1 MFLSDWQFKY
11 LNYDPHHVAAKHGLI
26 KAYRYLLSNSLYPKN
41 KCRKTP
47 LHLAAKYGQ
56 LTICQLI
63 LDNVD
68 NKNPLRNDKW
78 TPLHEVGKITYPK
91 VTSSRLS
98 QLVAHFPIFRLFMK
112 TPFVS
117 RALK

>member
-1 MFLSDWQFKY
+1 MFLPDWQFKY

-26 KAYRYLLSNSLYPKN
+26 KAYQYLLSNSLYPKN

-68 NKNPLRNDKW
+68 DKIPLRIDKW
-78 TPLHEVGKITYPK
+78 TPLHEVGEITCRK
-91 VTSSRLS
+91 VAT
-98 QLVAHFPIFRLFMK
+98 FRLFMK
-112 TPFVS
+112 GKFNAYV
-117 RALK
+117 L

>member
-26 KAYRYLLSNSLYPKN
+26 KAYQYLLSNSLYPKN

-47 LHLAAKYGQ
+47 LYLAAKYGQ

-63 LDNVD
+63 LDNVGD
-68 NKNPLRNDKW
+68 KNPQRNDKW

-91 VTSSRLS
+91 VASSR
-98 QLVAHFPIFRLFMK
+98 P
-112 TPFVS
+112 VS
-117 RALK
+117 VSSTFKDFQTVYKGEI